1 MTWALAGRMTV
12 WAVLAVLAYALLVY
26 GVARLLAW
34 VGSFY
39 PVPLPR
45 NPMKY
50 EGRDLTPK
58 QRARARDLGFL
69 DGPDDAF
76 ALDEPEQPKRS
87 A

>member
-1 MTWALAGRMTV
+1 MTYALAGRMAV
-12 WAVLAVLAYALLVY
+12 WTILAVIAYALLIY

-34 VGSFY
+34 VSTFY
-39 PVPLPR
+39 PESLPR

-50 EGRDLTPK
+50 EGRDLTPA

-69 DGPDDAF
+69 DEPDDAF